1 MTDEPQYPAPTAT
14 RWTAP
19 CGCVIDCYNHPDHVL
34 VDHKMSHAEWKARD
48 AISEGRTEDAKQHL
62 DEMQRMWR
70 TPNVVRENG
79 NYKVP
84 LTADEALNMTA
95 ANYLQLCAA
104 PRSAPSCGLA
114 ASARKPGATR
124 PATSITATRRIPPAA
139 G

>member
-62 DEMQRMWR
+62 DEMQQHQDWKQINDHLVWIRHE
-70 TPNVVRENG
+70 TLKTCAKHVNIHP
-79 NYKVP
+79 
-84 LTADEALNMTA
+84 ADH
-95 ANYLQLCAA
+95 LQHVWHEV
-104 PRSAPSCGLA
+104 SGGMKG
-114 ASARKPGATR
+114 KPG
-124 PATSITATRRIPPAA
+124 RILTE
-139 G
+139 